1 MGESGLPGF
10 EFNSWFALMASAGTP
25 KAIISQLAA
34 EVQKALLD
42 ADVRDK
48 LRAQGLTPRG
58 TTPEELATA
67 TRAQLAKYSELIR
80 KNGITAE

>member
-1 MGESGLPGF
+1 
-10 EFNSWFALMASAGTP
+10 MAIFSISQSSPAGTP
-25 KAIISQLAA
+25 NAIVSQLAA
-34 EVQKALLD
+34 EVQKALQD

-48 LRAQGLTPRG
+48 LSAQGLTPRG

-67 TRAQLAKYSELIR
+67 TRAQLVKYGELIR